1 MTMEHA
7 EQLAALLELQR
18 ELALEADIDK
28 VLMRIATSA
37 CQLLDSDRAT
47 LYLVDDKR
55 NEIWSRVVT
64 QSELREIRLPLDGR
78 SLAGFTARTGTALR
92 IDDPYDDPRFDP
104 GVDARTGF
112 RTQSVL
118 VIPIDARDRRRLG
131 VLQVVNHHDGAFT
144 ARDERIGAALAAA
157 AGVVLEYVELNAAL
171 AAERLRVVQ
180 VAEETRH
187 RLARDLHDGVAQTL
201 ANAAVGIEIATK
213 RLESDVPGAR
223 AELDTLRE
231 RLVSSGKDLR
241 DILFAL
247 RPVALEEDGLAAAVR
262 ALAERMDGTNGS
274 QVVARRVDASR
285 RFDPAVEAGAFTVI
299 REAAN
304 NAVKTGRARH
314 VTLDVVDDDGAVTM
328 LVEDDGTGFDV
339 ASTLATYAS
348 RGSLGLLQMRES
360 ARLIGASLTLDSSPG
375 QGTRVRLRIP
385 MPLRAGDG

>member
-1 MTMEHA
+1 MAMQHA
-7 EQLAALLELQR
+7 EKLAALLELQR
-18 ELALEADIDK
+18 ELALETDIDK
-28 VLMRIATSA
+28 VLMRIATAA

-47 LYLVDDKR
+47 LYLVDERR

-78 SLAGFTARTGTALR
+78 SLAAFTARTGTPLR

-131 VLQVVNHHDGAFT
+131 VLQVVNHHDGALT
-144 ARDERIGAALAAA
+144 ERDERIGAALAAA
-157 AGVVLEYVELNAAL
+157 AGVVLEYVELHAAL

-201 ANAAVGIEIATK
+201 ANAAVAIEIAQK
-213 RLESDVPGAR
+213 RLDADVPGAR
-223 AELDTLRE
+223 ADLDALRE
-231 RLVSSGKDLR
+231 RLVSSQKDLR

-262 ALAERMDGTNGS
+262 SLAERMDGTNGS
-274 QVVARRVDASR
+274 QVLARRVESSR
-285 RFDPAVEAGAFTVI
+285 RLDPAVEAGAFTVI

-304 NAVKTGRARH
+304 NAVKTGRAAH
-314 VTLDVVDDDGAVTM
+314 VNLDVVDEDGAVTA

-339 ASTLATYAS
+339 ASTLANYGS

-360 ARLIGASLTLDSSPG
+360 ARLIGAVLTLDSSPG
-375 QGTRVRLRIP
+375 QGTRVRLRV
-385 MPLRAGDG
+385 PLPRRTGDG

>member
-1 MTMEHA
+1 MEHA

>member
-1 MTMEHA
+1 MEHA

-385 MPLRAGDG
+385 MPLRAGDD

>member
-385 MPLRAGDG
+385 MPLRAGDD